1 MWLETQIIQPEE
13 IEADNLNFNANV
25 TINKVDVNLM
35 EQFVR
40 LGSIY

>member
-1 MWLETQIIQPEE
+1 MNCIYVMWLETQIIQPEE

-35 EQFVR
+35 E
-40 LGSIY
+40 